1 MRGILLAGLAAA
13 SFLVGGPSARD
24 AEAAMLAAPTM
35 SDAGKAP
42 VIQRITNVCGANGCV
57 RVQTQRVQHQKPGSV
72 PGKHI

>member
-1 MRGILLAGLAAA
+1 MRGILLTGLAAA
-13 SFLVGGPSARD
+13 SFLLGGLSTRD

-35 SDAGKAP
+35 SLAGQAP
-42 VIQRITNVCGANGCV
+42 VVQRVTNVCGANGCV

>member
-13 SFLVGGPSARD
+13 SFLVGGLSSRN
-24 AEAAMLAAPTM
+24 AEAEMLAAATILH
-35 SDAGKAP
+35 AGQAP
-42 VIQRITNVCGANGCV
+42 VVQRITNVCGATGCV